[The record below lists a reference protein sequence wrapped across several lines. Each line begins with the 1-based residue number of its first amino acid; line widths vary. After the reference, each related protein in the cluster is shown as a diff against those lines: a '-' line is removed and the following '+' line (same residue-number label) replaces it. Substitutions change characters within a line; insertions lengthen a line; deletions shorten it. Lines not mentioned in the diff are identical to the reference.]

1 MAGVCALRTSGR
13 SSVIV
18 GDGAVDVEAEA
29 DGGELFGSHAE
40 QVTTRE

>member
-13 SSVIV
+13 SSVTV
-18 GDGAVDVEAEA
+18 ATGALDVEAEA
-29 DGGELFGSHAE
+29 DGGELFGSHAP